1 MGVEAGLQLDSNR
14 SQADAPLVV
23 GLQPLALVDQVA
35 RVDWSLLNSIL
46 GERGGSQR
54 VTSKELEQIL
64 VEVNFHTLPPR
75 GEAVAV
81 RTLAGGSVANMI
93 RGLAGGFHVPSAIVG
108 TRGDDEQGQMFNDS
122 MKLSGVHLDHLRIKK
137 GPTGQCACLVDV
149 EGNRTM
155 RPCLSDAVRLQA
167 NELSHNDF
175 RGAKWI
181 VLNGYGL
188 YGEDLVERA
197 VDLAKKEGAQVA
209 MDLSSFEVI
218 RNFRPRLM
226 RLLASG
232 KIDLCF
238 ANEDESRELLRGAHK
253 HDPEEGLAF
262 LAKYCSW
269 AVVMLGSKGCIACH
283 EKEVVRVSAIDAEE
297 VVDTTGAGDLFAS
310 GFLYGMIN
318 QLPLEDC
325 CKIGC
330 CAGAAVVRALGG
342 EITKEN
348 LKWMH
353 KQLDSRNLPFKGLRR
368 VSNTLS
374 LSKLPAIPSEES
386 VCSFI

>member
-1 MGVEAGLQLDSNR
+1 MGLEAALQQLEKSSER
-14 SQADAPLVV
+14 ASEAPLVV
-23 GLQPLALVDQVA
+23 GLQPIALVDQVA
-35 RVDWSLLNSIL
+35 RVDWSLLNSVP

-54 VTSKELEQIL
+54 VTAKELQEIL
-64 VEVNFHTLPPR
+64 AEVTLHTLPPC
-75 GEAVAV
+75 GEAAAI

-93 RGLAGGFHVPSAIVG
+93 RGLAGVFHVSSAMIG

-122 MKLSGVHLDHLRIKK
+122 MKMSGVHLDRLRVKQ
-137 GPTGQCACLVDV
+137 GPTGQCVCLVDA
-149 EGNRTM
+149 EANRTM

-167 NELSHNDF
+167 SELSQDDV

-188 YGEDLVERA
+188 YGEELVERA
-197 VDLAKKEGAQVA
+197 VDLARKEGVQVA

-226 RLLASG
+226 KLLASQQ
-232 KIDLCF
+232 IDLCF
-238 ANEDESRELLRGAHK
+238 ANEDEARELMRGAGTF
-253 HDPEEGLAF
+253 DPEQGLAF

-283 EKEVVRVSAIDAEE
+283 KNEIVRISAIDAGD

-310 GFLYGMIN
+310 GFLFGMLN

-348 LKWMH
+348 TRWMH
-353 KQLDSRNLPFKGLRR
+353 EQLEMQNFTLEGAGYI
-368 VSNTLS
+368 SNKLS
-374 LSKLPAIPSEES
+374 LKKLPSSLER
-386 VCSFI
+386 VM

>member
-1 MGVEAGLQLDSNR
+1 MGVEHQLEKS
-14 SQADAPLVV
+14 DAETPLVV

-35 RVDWSLLNSIL
+35 RVDWALLNSIP

-54 VTSKELEQIL
+54 VTANELEGIL
-64 VEVNFHTLPPR
+64 AEVNLHILPQC
-75 GEAVAV
+75 GDATAV

-93 RGLAGGFHVPSAIVG
+93 RGLAGGFHVPSAIIG
-108 TRGDDEQGQMFNDS
+108 TRGDDEAGQMFNDS
-122 MKLSGVHLDHLRIKK
+122 MKMSGVHLDRLRVKK
-137 GPTGQCACLVDV
+137 GPTGQCVCLVDE

-167 NELSHNDF
+167 SELSQDDF

-188 YGEDLVERA
+188 YGEELVERA
-197 VDLAKKEGAQVA
+197 VDLAKKEGVQVA

-218 RNFRPRLM
+218 RNFRPRLIK
-226 RLLASG
+226 LLASQQ
-232 KIDLCF
+232 IDLCF
-238 ANEDESRELLRGAHK
+238 ANEDEARELMWGSGNFN
-253 HDPEEGLAF
+253 PEEGLAF
-262 LAKYCSW
+262 LAKYCSC
-269 AVVMLGSKGCIACH
+269 AVVMLGSKGCIASH
-283 EKEVVRVSAIDAEE
+283 KDKIVRVPAIEVGE

-310 GFLYGMIN
+310 GFLYGMLN
-318 QLPLEDC
+318 HLSLEEC

-348 LKWMH
+348 ARWMH
-353 KQLDSRNLPFKGLRR
+353 KQLDLRSLPSKGI
-368 VSNTLS
+368 SH
-374 LSKLPAIPSEES
+374 IYH
-386 VCSFI
+386 

>member
-1 MGVEAGLQLDSNR
+1 MGVEAASQLLDKSNNR
-14 SQADAPLVV
+14 AAEVPLVV
-23 GLQPLALVDQVA
+23 GLQPIALVDQVA
-35 RVDWSLLNSIL
+35 RVDWSLLDSIP

-54 VTSKELEQIL
+54 VTAKELEEIL
-64 VEVNFHTLPPR
+64 GEVNLHTLPLG

-93 RGLAGGFHVPSAIVG
+93 RGLAGGFHVFAAIVG

-122 MKLSGVHLDHLRIKK
+122 MKMSGVHLDRLRVRK
-137 GPTGQCACLVDV
+137 GPTGQCVCLVDV

-167 NELSHNDF
+167 YELTQDDL

-181 VLNGYGL
+181 VLNGYGF
-188 YGEDLVERA
+188 YGEELVERA
-197 VDLAKKEGAQVA
+197 VDLAKKEGVKVA

-226 RLLASG
+226 KLLASQQ
-232 KIDLCF
+232 IDLCF
-238 ANEDESRELLRGAHK
+238 ANEDEARELMRGAGNFI
-253 HDPEEGLAF
+253 PEQGLAF

-283 EKEVVRVSAIDAEE
+283 KDEIVRVSAIEAGQ

-310 GFLYGMIN
+310 GFLFGMLN

-348 LKWMH
+348 LRWMH
-353 KQLDSRNLPFKGLRR
+353 KQLDMRNLPSKGIMQ
-368 VSNTLS
+368 
-374 LSKLPAIPSEES
+374 A
-386 VCSFI
+386 FD